1 MRPGAK
7 NFGHLSKPAQ
17 GGASFEFQ
25 RILKFCLS
33 PKNGVCDLV
42 HERGAYFRM
51 GLGAATRIG
60 QLFLRFNGDDD
71 TYEN

>member
-1 MRPGAK
+1 MRHGAK
-7 NFGHLSKPAQ
+7 NFGHLYKPAQ

-42 HERGAYFRM
+42 HERTGILQD
-51 GLGAATRIG
+51 GLGWCLSDVG
-60 QLFLRFNGDDD
+60 V
-71 TYEN
+71 